1 MKIIYLILIIFI
13 SFNLSNQTEELS
25 EKGVNMLKCF
35 FLTKERIDI
44 MYSIFEKLFKTT
56 NPMELYELI
65 AIAPKLIP
73 IIKECTGFEIKLPFG
88 SFQNNNILKNTKK
101 KSNSKSNTN
110 NNEGR
115 YKINNN
121 NQNINNIQVNNINSK
136 EPKKRRNNKLNP
148 NDLLRKERE
157 SFLLLSYNHSN
168 PQYKRRKI
176 KIGIKIRIYNRLYSR
191 RKKK

>member
-56 NPMELYELI
+56 NPTELLELI
-65 AIAPKLIP
+65 AIATKLKP

-88 SFQNNNILKNTKK
+88 SFQNNNILKNVQ
-101 KSNSKSNTN
+101 
-110 NNEGR
+110 EADA
-115 YKINNN
+115 
-121 NQNINNIQVNNINSK
+121 
-136 EPKKRRNNKLNP
+136 PL
-148 NDLLRKERE
+148 LLRKYLYDTAVKNNIFEAKKE
-157 SFLLLSYNHSN
+157 CYQLTKMVPYDK
-168 PQYKRRKI
+168 YKSI
-176 KIGIKIRIYNRLYSR
+176 CSLFELDLE
-191 RKKK
+191 

>member
-65 AIAPKLIP
+65 PIAIKLKP
-73 IIKECTGFEIKLPFG
+73 IIKECTGFEIELPFG
-88 SFQNNNILKNTKK
+88 SFQNNNILKNVQ
-101 KSNSKSNTN
+101 
-110 NNEGR
+110 EADA
-115 YKINNN
+115 
-121 NQNINNIQVNNINSK
+121 
-136 EPKKRRNNKLNP
+136 PL
-148 NDLLRKERE
+148 LLRKYLYDTAVKNNIFEAKKE
-157 SFLLLSYNHSN
+157 CYQLTKMVPYDK
-168 PQYKRRKI
+168 YKNI
-176 KIGIKIRIYNRLYSR
+176 CSLFELDLE
-191 RKKK
+191 

>member
-65 AIAPKLIP
+65 AIATKLIP
-73 IIKECTGFEIKLPFG
+73 IIKECTGLEIKLPFG
-88 SFQNNNILKNTKK
+88 SFQYNIILKNVQ
-101 KSNSKSNTN
+101 
-110 NNEGR
+110 EADA
-115 YKINNN
+115 
-121 NQNINNIQVNNINSK
+121 
-136 EPKKRRNNKLNP
+136 PL
-148 NDLLRKERE
+148 LLRKYLYDTAVKNNIFEAKKE
-157 SFLLLSYNHSN
+157 CYQLTKMVPYDK
-168 PQYKRRKI
+168 YKNICSLFELDLEQII
-176 KIGIKIRIYNRLYSR
+176 K
-191 RKKK
+191 

>member
-65 AIAPKLIP
+65 TIAPKLIP

-88 SFQNNNILKNTKK
+88 SFQNNNILKNVQ
-101 KSNSKSNTN
+101 
-110 NNEGR
+110 EADA
-115 YKINNN
+115 
-121 NQNINNIQVNNINSK
+121 
-136 EPKKRRNNKLNP
+136 PL
-148 NDLLRKERE
+148 LLRKYLYDTAVKNNIFEAKKE
-157 SFLLLSYNHSN
+157 CYQLTKMVPYDK
-168 PQYKRRKI
+168 YKNICSLFELDLEQII
-176 KIGIKIRIYNRLYSR
+176 K
-191 RKKK
+191 

>member
-65 AIAPKLIP
+65 AIAPKLLP
-73 IIKECTGFEIKLPFG
+73 IIKECTGFEIKLPIG
-88 SFQNNNILKNTKK
+88 SFQNNNILKNVQ
-101 KSNSKSNTN
+101 
-110 NNEGR
+110 EADA
-115 YKINNN
+115 
-121 NQNINNIQVNNINSK
+121 
-136 EPKKRRNNKLNP
+136 PL
-148 NDLLRKERE
+148 LLRKYLYDTAVKNNIFEAKKE
-157 SFLLLSYNHSN
+157 CYQLTKMIPYDK
-168 PQYKRRKI
+168 YKNI
-176 KIGIKIRIYNRLYSR
+176 CSLFELDLE
-191 RKKK
+191 